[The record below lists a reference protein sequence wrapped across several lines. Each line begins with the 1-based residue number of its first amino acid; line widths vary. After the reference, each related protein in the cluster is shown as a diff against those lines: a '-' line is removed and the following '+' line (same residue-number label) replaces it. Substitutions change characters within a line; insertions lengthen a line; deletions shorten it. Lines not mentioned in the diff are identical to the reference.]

1 MLHSFDLLVAPLPAV
16 RAVGAD
22 ALATQPNPLMA
33 ASSPGAGAELQPLL
47 LPAGKPALVRA
58 QLLCAQPQAIVIF
71 SVDHVPPPPSH
82 ASDRC
87 TFASTAKLFCA
98 ERDTP
103 NENVADNANDDDEF
117 ANANGAAVLRARD
130 SLSVAFSVKCTQPCA
145 AAETGTLRI
154 CWARLEDVRAA
165 TSVFF
170 SAADTRAGDRALASA
185 LATTVLPCPCVRVD
199 VPPFAVAVEAP
210 AQATL
215 GEPFSLA
222 WSLRNDTCAHA
233 SLRLS
238 MPANSSAES
247 MAVSSGDTTAEA
259 SSHTPF
265 LITGQCDGDLHM
277 APGEQVRLEYTVVP
291 LACGHLTLPPAPFEH
306 APAACSHR
314 VFVSP

>member
-1 MLHSFDLLVAPLPAV
+1 MAPLPSVHAT
-16 RAVGAD
+16 GAD
-22 ALATQPNPLMA
+22 AMATQPTPLA
-33 ASSPGAGAELQPLL
+33 ASSPGGGAELQPLL

-71 SVDHVPPPPSH
+71 SVEHVPPPPSCVPE
-82 ASDRC
+82 RC

-98 ERDTP
+98 ERDPP
-103 NENVADNANDDDEF
+103 NDAGADNANDDEF
-117 ANANGAAVLRARD
+117 ADASGAAVLRARD
-130 SLSVAFSVKCTQPCA
+130 SLSVAFSVKCAQPCP
-145 AAETGTLRI
+145 AAETGTLRV

-199 VPPFAVAVEAP
+199 VPPFAVTVEAP

-215 GEPFSLA
+215 GEPFPLA
-222 WSLRNDTCAHA
+222 WSLRNDTRAHA

-247 MAVSSGDTTAEA
+247 IAVSSGDTTAETSA
-259 SSHTPF
+259 HTPF
-265 LITGQCDGDLHM
+265 LITGQCDGDLHL
-277 APGEQVRLEYTVVP
+277 APGEHVRLDYTVVP

-306 APAACSHR
+306 APVACSPR